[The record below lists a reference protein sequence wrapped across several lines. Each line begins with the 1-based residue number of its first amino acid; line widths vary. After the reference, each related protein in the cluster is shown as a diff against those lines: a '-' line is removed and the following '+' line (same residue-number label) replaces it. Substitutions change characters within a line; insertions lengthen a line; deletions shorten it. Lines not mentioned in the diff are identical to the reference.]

1 MQITIKV
8 LKGTDCTLEV
18 SYYIWLPRKRVLIHA
33 LCTQVSPTS
42 TILEVKQQIETE
54 LQISAAN
61 QKLLLLGRPLNN
73 EQTIASYPNI
83 KEGTKLNLVV
93 MKPCLRESIQRG
105 FRKHY
110 PEQQAERLT
119 NEFMTDFEKKL
130 NEQSLDDLER
140 FADSI
145 ISRAAT

>member
-8 LKGTDCTLEV
+8 LKGKDCTIEV
-18 SYYIWLPRKRVLIHA
+18 A
-33 LCTQVSPTS
+33 PTS
-42 TILEVKQQIETE
+42 TILEVKHQIEAE

-93 MKPCLRESIQRG
+93 IKPCLRDSILRG

-110 PEQQAERLT
+110 SELLAERMT
-119 NEFMTDFEKKL
+119 NEFMADFERKI
-130 NEQSLDDLER
+130 NELSLDDLER
-140 FADSI
+140 LSDSI
-145 ISRAAT
+145 INRAGT

>member
-8 LKGTDCTLEV
+8 LKGQDCTLEV
-18 SYYIWLPRKRVLIHA
+18 SYSPQNNQAQSTECV
-33 LCTQVSPTS
+33 TSQVSPTS
-42 TILEVKQQIETE
+42 TILEVKQQIEAE

-73 EQTIASYPNI
+73 EQTIASYSNI
-83 KEGTKLNLVV
+83 KPGTKLNLVV
-93 MKPCLRESIQRG
+93 MKPCLRDSILRG
-105 FRKHY
+105 FRRHY

-119 NEFMTDFEKKL
+119 NEFMADFDRKIT
-130 NEQSLDDLER
+130 EQSLDDLER

-145 ISRAAT
+145 ISREAT

>member
-1 MQITIKV
+1 MDLFEDSPANKINTGDLVNGKKV
-8 LKGTDCTLEV
+8 IIFG
-18 SYYIWLPRKRVLIHA
+18 
-33 LCTQVSPTS
+33 
-42 TILEVKQQIETE
+42 QIEAE
-54 LQISAAN
+54 LQISATN

-93 MKPCLRESIQRG
+93 IKPCLRDSILRG

-110 PEQQAERLT
+110 SEPLAERMT
-119 NEFMTDFEKKL
+119 NEFMADFERKI

-140 FADSI
+140 LADSI
-145 ISRAAT
+145 VNRAAT